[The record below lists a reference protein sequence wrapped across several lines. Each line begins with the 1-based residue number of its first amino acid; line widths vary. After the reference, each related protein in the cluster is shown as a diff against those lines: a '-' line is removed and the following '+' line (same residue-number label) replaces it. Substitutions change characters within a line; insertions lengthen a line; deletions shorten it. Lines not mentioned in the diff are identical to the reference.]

1 MTEDAVFDRIKYEN
15 ELINQRLTWLGTFQ
29 GLLLAALAFA
39 WGKSSATAIV
49 CVICVVGAIVA
60 LSTWVATFRANKA
73 ISLFS
78 VHWDSIKPKEY
89 SGVGVEGVRSRSG
102 YFWWL
107 MPGYALPWLFFLAW
121 LVIGFIHYAV
131 ALKRFGRR
139 ICKPL

>member
-60 LSTWVATFRANKA
+60 LSTWVATFRANK
-73 ISLFS
+73 LFHFS
-78 VHWDSIKPKEY
+78 ARTGTVLNLKNT
-89 SGVGVEGVRSRSG
+89 VGSASK
-102 YFWWL
+102 
-107 MPGYALPWLFFLAW
+107 ALEAEAG
-121 LVIGFIHYAV
+121 I
-131 ALKRFGRR
+131 FGG
-139 ICKPL
+139 

>member
-78 VHWDSIKPKEY
+78 AHWDSIKPKEY

-121 LVIGFIHYAV
+121 LVIGFIHTQS
-131 ALKRFGRR
+131 R
-139 ICKPL
+139 